1 MVIRS
6 TPQSL
11 HDIFLA
17 YAEDCHGYSPIYER
31 ITTAIADDPEV
42 QALSTGGQPGQPP
55 PNLICAATHYLLLAG
70 AQHEVA
76 SYYPSVTSNPAPI
89 DDGLYPAFRDFCLR
103 NAEAIRPLV
112 ASRLVQTNE
121 VGRSAC
127 LLPGYSEAARRE
139 DGRPLALVDFGCS
152 AGLNLLFDRFG
163 YEYARPQA
171 LERDSVRWADAASPV
186 QLRCELRGDAAPP
199 LQAGTPVAGWRVG
212 VDLNPIDVTDADA
225 LLWLRALVWPEHR
238 EREATLV
245 AAAGLMRE
253 HQQRLLKGDGVA
265 LLPALLA
272 EVPADHAL
280 VVYYSFVLH
289 QLSPEAR
296 RQFYKALGDA
306 SHKRAV
312 YVVSMAGL
320 MQATTI
326 ELTTWRDGDYKRE
339 MLAECMAH
347 GLWMRYGPRE

>member
-11 HDIFLA
+11 HDLFLA
-17 YAEDCHGYSPIYER
+17 YAEDCRGYSPIYEH
-31 ITTAIADDPEV
+31 ITAAIADDAEV
-42 QALSTGGQPGQPP
+42 QELSTGGQPGQPP
-55 PNLICAATHYLLLAG
+55 PNLICAATHYLLLSG
-70 AQHEVA
+70 VQHDLA
-76 SYYPSVTSNPAPI
+76 HYYPSVTPAAAPI
-89 DDGLYPAFRDFCLR
+89 DDALYPAFRDFCLR
-103 NAEAIRPLV
+103 NADALRPLV

-127 LLPGYSEAARRE
+127 LLPGYAEVSRRE
-139 DGRPLALVDFGCS
+139 EGRPLALIDFGCS

-163 YEYARPQA
+163 YDYG
-171 LERDSVRWADAASPV
+171 SVRWGDASSPV
-186 QLRCELRGDAAPP
+186 QLRCELRGEAAPP
-199 LQAGTPVAGWRVG
+199 LQDGTPVAGWRVG
-212 VDLNPIDVTDADA
+212 VDLNPIDVTDADS

-253 HQQRLLKGDGVA
+253 HPQRLVQGDGVA
-265 LLPALLA
+265 LLPMLIA
-272 EVPADHAL
+272 EAPADHAL

-296 RQFYKALGDA
+296 RQFYKVLADA
-306 SHKRAV
+306 SHKRPI

-320 MQATTI
+320 MQATKI
-326 ELTTWRDGDYKRE
+326 ELTAWRNGDYKRE
-339 MLAECMAH
+339 TLAECMAH
-347 GLWMRYGPRE
+347 GQWMRYLSA

>member
-11 HDIFLA
+11 HDLFLA
-17 YAEDCHGYSPIYER
+17 YAEDCRGYSPIYEHV
-31 ITTAIADDPEV
+31 TAAIADDPEV

-55 PNLICAATHYLLLAG
+55 PNLICAATHYLLLSGLHHDLAR
-70 AQHEVA
+70 
-76 SYYPSVTSNPAPI
+76 YYPSVTPEAALI
-89 DDGLYPAFRDFCLR
+89 DHALYPAFRDFCLS
-103 NAEAIRPLV
+103 NADDIRRLV

-127 LLPGYSEAARRE
+127 LLPGYAEVSSRE
-139 DGRPLALVDFGCS
+139 DGLPLALIDFGCS

-163 YEYARPQA
+163 YDYGA
-171 LERDSVRWADAASPV
+171 VRWGDAASPV
-186 QLRCELRGDAAPP
+186 QLRCELRGDAVPP
-199 LQAGTPVAGWRVG
+199 LQQGIPVAGWRVG
-212 VDLNPIDVTDADA
+212 VDLNPIDVTDADS

-238 EREATLV
+238 ERDATLV
-245 AAAGLMRE
+245 AAAGLMR
-253 HQQRLLKGDGVA
+253 QQPQRLVQDDGVA
-265 LLPALLA
+265 LLPSLIA
-272 EVPADHAL
+272 EAPAEHAL

-296 RQFYKALGDA
+296 RRFYSVLADA
-306 SHKRAV
+306 SHKRTV

-320 MQATTI
+320 MQATKI

-339 MLAECMAH
+339 TLAECMAH
-347 GLWMRYGPRE
+347 GQWLRYGHTA